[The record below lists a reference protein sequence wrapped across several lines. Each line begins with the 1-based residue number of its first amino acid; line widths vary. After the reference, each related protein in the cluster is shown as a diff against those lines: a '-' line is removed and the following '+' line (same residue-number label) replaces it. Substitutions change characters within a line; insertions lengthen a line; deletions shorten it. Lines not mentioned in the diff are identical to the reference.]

1 LGWTGRLAPVRVSF
15 PFATT
20 LVRFLLG
27 GIHFV
32 NLRDLLFFIPFFFF
46 CQSKTKN
53 GQPINKSI
61 KRISANQ
68 RREKKK
74 DMARFCVWAVV
85 GYYTQSG
92 SIWERCQ
99 LRPAIHLTAG
109 ARVCLVVVCI
119 NIYYTSIAKK
129 SDYTLLIYTG
139 KSSSLPPFWLPINQI
154 NSPTSPNNIERTNK
168 KVIINAGIP
177 LVDESTSFYS
187 TPYRFDI
194 LVSNNHHRPTCFLR
208 VCVSYLT
215 LRPPTHTHV
224 IRQPK
229 VLLIQNPDIRL
240 NVIYQFPSLRWVEEK
255 MESVRVILLLLLLLG
270 GPSIRVESSA
280 SADL

>member
-1 LGWTGRLAPVRVSF
+1 VGDLTLYNYRSVNPRELFGLFWAGLGWAGRLAPVRVSF

-20 LVRFLLG
+20 LVRFSSW
-27 GIHFV
+27 
-32 NLRDLLFFIPFFFF
+32 RDSFRQSKRSAFLFIFFFY
-46 CQSKTKN
+46 QSKTKN

-139 KSSSLPPFWLPINQI
+139 KPSSLPPFWLPINQI

-177 LVDESTSFYS
+177 LVDESTSFFFH
-187 TPYRFDI
+187 PI
-194 LVSNNHHRPTCFLR
+194 P
-208 VCVSYLT
+208 
-215 LRPPTHTHV
+215 
-224 IRQPK
+224 I
-229 VLLIQNPDIRL
+229 
-240 NVIYQFPSLRWVEEK
+240 
-255 MESVRVILLLLLLLG
+255 
-270 GPSIRVESSA
+270 
-280 SADL
+280 